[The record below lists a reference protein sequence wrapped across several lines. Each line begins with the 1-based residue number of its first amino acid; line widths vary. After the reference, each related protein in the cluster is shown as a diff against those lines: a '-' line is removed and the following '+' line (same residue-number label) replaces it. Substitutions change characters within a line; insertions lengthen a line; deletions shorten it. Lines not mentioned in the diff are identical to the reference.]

1 MGRGGAGQVPPC
13 TGVAWQWHRVQPA
26 LLWACVAAASLG
38 ASFSPFSPT
47 AASRHLRASGQCQSV
62 PQCQRWRRMF
72 SVDVGILRLCARW
85 YLSLQGRCR
94 GAEPGSLLAGRPVHS
109 RTVTVLIPLS

>member
-47 AASRHLRASGQCQSV
+47 AASRHLRASGQC
-62 PQCQRWRRMF
+62 
-72 SVDVGILRLCARW
+72 LCRSASIGDECSPW
-85 YLSLQGRCR
+85 MWESCVSALG
-94 GAEPGSLLAGRPVHS
+94 G
-109 RTVTVLIPLS
+109 T